1 MTLLINRKALDE
13 RATVARGALA
23 PLASSLRSELE
34 PLLTGEVVIPPEKA
48 MLSRNGGRC
57 PRDGA
62 SLLFDPHEP
71 RRHRCPTCGDLYD
84 DERHYRWWV
93 MSRHLWLAER
103 GLHAAALWAVTGDPR
118 LARLSAGILER
129 YADRYLSYPNR
140 DNVLGP
146 SRPFFSTYLESI
158 WLLQIALALDL
169 LESSDAPD
177 VPSQQVRAQLIAPSL
192 ELIAAFDEG
201 GSNRQVWHNAAI
213 IAAGQL
219 VDQSYLVRR
228 AVNGP
233 SGLHAHLEGALL
245 ADGTWYEGE
254 NYHLFA
260 HRGLWYGVSLA
271 EQAGITMPRELADRF
286 AEGFAA
292 PLFTVLPDFT
302 YPARRDSKYGVSL
315 RSWRFAESCELGLAR
330 RDDARLT
337 TALRRLYGD
346 EVGRHGT
353 LRASSAAEAEQPE
366 PPSDLSRSDLSWKSL
381 LFARPALPDLP
392 DDPPR
397 SVLLDGQGIA
407 VFRRG
412 GGRAFVALDYGQ
424 SGGGHGHPDRLNLLL
439 IDGERRWLDDMGTGS
454 YVDPSLH
461 WYRSSLA
468 HNAPL
473 ADGRSQRPG
482 EGRLLAF
489 EERGAAGWAHVE
501 LPSGVL
507 AADVQAGRTVVV
519 MPDYAVD
526 QVVWQAGRPVAF
538 DLPMHIDAEV
548 EGVGPWAPRTPA
560 ASDAPEDGFAAVHE
574 TEAAPVRAGAVVRL
588 RAASGTGEL
597 EGWLMPSAAAELWR
611 GTAPGAPGQGDRR
624 FLWIRLHERAGGITT
639 VWSWD
644 AAVRSADARDGVL
657 TLGLA
662 NGERHEHSR
671 VDSEWRVELF
681 AGDAR
686 SSIDL
691 GGTRR
696 PARRETPPPL
706 LRAMVPSTVPRAVA
720 GRVRPAPLCV
730 QLGEREY
737 RRSEESWEEAGMPT
751 ATVTLLATDRDL
763 ECGVFVKKEH
773 TYFRPPDAEDPALDN
788 EPPDI
793 HSDGVQIYLGSP
805 AWESEAGWLLVPEPD
820 GGVRMSHVAGTKHDV
835 PLRTRWRATDS
846 GYEMH
851 VRIPLSALGRGPDY
865 PFSATVVVNDMVP
878 GRQRRRGQLVIGGG
892 AGEFVYLRGDRE
904 SASRHLHFVVPRG

>member
-1 MTLLINRKALDE
+1 VTLLLSREALDE
-13 RATVARGALA
+13 RRAVAAGALA
-23 PLASSLRSELE
+23 PLVASLRAELD
-34 PLLTGEVVIPPEKA
+34 PLRGSGAEVPDEKA
-48 MLSRNGGRC
+48 LLSRDGGRC
-57 PRDGA
+57 PREGA
-62 SLLFDPHEP
+62 ALAFDPSEP
-71 RRHRCPTCGDLYD
+71 DRHRCLTCGDEVGGD
-84 DERHYRWWV
+84 RHRRWWV

-103 GLHAAALWAVTGDPR
+103 ALHGAVLWAVTGDPV

-129 YADRYLSYPNR
+129 YADRYLAYPNR

-158 WLLQIALALDL
+158 WLLQLALALDM
-169 LESSDAPD
+169 LEMSGAAD
-177 VPSQQVRAQLIAPSL
+177 VPSQAVRSRLLEPSL
-192 ELIAAFDEG
+192 ELIAGFDEG
-201 GSNRQVWHNAAI
+201 ESNRQVWHNAALV
-213 IAAGQL
+213 AAGQL
-219 VDQSYLVRR
+219 VDQSGLVRR

-260 HRGLWYGVSLA
+260 HRGLWYGVALA
-271 EQAGITMPRELADRF
+271 EQAGITIPVELAHRF

-302 YPARRDSKYGVSL
+302 FPARRDSKYGVSL
-315 RSWRFAESCELGLAR
+315 RNWRFAESCELGLAR
-330 RDDARLT
+330 RDDPRLT
-337 TALRRLYGD
+337 TALGRLYGG
-346 EVGRHGT
+346 EAERRGT
-353 LRASSAAEAEQPE
+353 LRWCSAAEAEQPE
-366 PPSDLSRSDLSWKSL
+366 PPSDLSRADLSWKSL
-381 LFARPALPDLP
+381 LFARPLIPDLP
-392 DDPPR
+392 DEVPR
-397 SVLLDGQGIA
+397 TVLLDGQGIA

-412 GGRAFVALDYGQ
+412 GGRTFVAVDYGQ

-439 IDGERRWLDDMGTGS
+439 VDGEARWLDDMGTGS

-501 LPSGVL
+501 VPSGVL
-507 AADVQAGRTVVV
+507 AGDVHAARTLVV

-526 QVVWQAGRPVAF
+526 QVVWQSGRPVAL
-538 DLPMHIDAEV
+538 DLPMHLDAHV
-548 EGVGPWAPRTPA
+548 DGIGPWAERSPA
-560 ASDAPEDGFAAVHE
+560 ASDAPHDGFASVHDI
-574 TEAAPVRAGAVVRL
+574 EAAPVRAGDVVRL
-588 RAASGTGEL
+588 RADDGTRTL
-597 EGWLMPSAAAELWR
+597 DGWLMPSAAAELWR
-611 GTAPGAPGQGDRR
+611 GTAPGAPGKGDRR
-624 FLWIRLHERAGGITT
+624 FLWIRLHERTGGITT

-644 AAVRSADARDGVL
+644 GAVRAAAARDGVL
-657 TLGLA
+657 TLDLA
-662 NGERHEHSR
+662 TGERHEHSR
-671 VDSEWRVELF
+671 VDREWHVELL
-681 AGDAR
+681 AGEAR

-691 GGTRR
+691 GGTRL
-696 PARRETPPPL
+696 PPRRETPPPL
-706 LRAMVPSTVPRAVA
+706 LRAMVPSTVPRVVP

-737 RRSEESWEEAGMPT
+737 RRSEESWEQAGMPT
-751 ATVTLLATDRDL
+751 ATVTLLASEREL
-763 ECGVFVKKEH
+763 ECGVFVSKQPV
-773 TYFRPPDAEDPALDN
+773 YFRPPDAADPGLDN

-805 AWESEAGWLLVPEPD
+805 SWDTEAGWLLVPEPG
-820 GGVRMSHVAGTKHDV
+820 GGVRINHVAGTKRDA
-835 PLRTRWRATDS
+835 PLRTTWRLTES

-851 VRIPLSALGRGPDY
+851 IRIPLSALGRGPDY
-865 PFSATVVVNDMVP
+865 PFSASVIVNEMVP
-878 GRQRRRGQLVIGGG
+878 GRERRRGQLVIGGG

-904 SASRHLHFVVPRG
+904 LPSRFLHFVVPRG

>member
-1 MTLLINRKALDE
+1 VTLLLSGKALDE
-13 RATVARGALA
+13 RRHVAERALA
-23 PLASSLRSELE
+23 PLVASLRSDLE
-34 PLLTGEVVIPPEKA
+34 PLHSAGADIPAEKA
-48 MLSRNGGRC
+48 MLSREGGRC
-57 PRDGA
+57 SRDG
-62 SLLFDPHEP
+62 SPLTFDPYEP
-71 RRHRCPTCGDLYD
+71 HRHRCPTCGKQYD
-84 DERHYRWWV
+84 GERHDRWWV

-103 GLHAAALWAVTGDPR
+103 ALHAAVLWAVTGDQS
-118 LARLSAGILER
+118 LARLSARILER
-129 YADRYLSYPNR
+129 YADRYLAYPNR

-158 WLLQIALALDL
+158 WLLQLALALDV
-169 LESSDAPD
+169 LETSAATD
-177 VPSQQVRAQLIAPSL
+177 VPSQDVRSGLLEPSL
-192 ELIAAFDEG
+192 ELIAGFDEG

-219 VDQSYLVRR
+219 VDQGYLVRR

-260 HRGLWYGVSLA
+260 HRGLWYGVTLA
-271 EQAGITMPRELADRF
+271 EQAGITIPQELAGRF

-292 PLFTVLPDFT
+292 PLFTVMPDFT
-302 YPARRDSKYGVSL
+302 FPARRDSKYGVSL
-315 RSWRFAESCELGLAR
+315 RSWRFAESCELGLTR
-330 RDDARLT
+330 HDDARLT
-337 TALRRLYGD
+337 TALRRLYGG
-346 EVGRHGT
+346 ETGHRGT
-353 LRASSAAEAEQPE
+353 LRWCSAAEAEQPE
-366 PPSDLSRSDLSWKSL
+366 PPSDLSRADLSWKSL
-381 LFARPALPDLP
+381 LFARPTLPELP
-392 DDPPR
+392 EELPR
-397 SVLLDGQGIA
+397 SMLLEGQGIA

-424 SGGGHGHPDRLNLLL
+424 SGGGHGHPDRMNLLL
-439 IDGERRWLDDMGTGS
+439 ADGETRWLDDMGTGS
-454 YVDPSLH
+454 YVDSSLH

-489 EERGAAGWAHVE
+489 EERGAAGWAQVE

-507 AADVQAGRTVVV
+507 AADVQAGRTIVV
-519 MPDYAVD
+519 MPDYVVD
-526 QVVWQAGRPVAF
+526 QVVWQAGRPVAL
-538 DLPMHIDAEV
+538 DLPMHVDANV
-548 EGVGPWAPRTPA
+548 DGVGPWAPRTPA
-560 ASDAPEDGFAAVHE
+560 ASDAPADGFASVRE
-574 TEAAPVRAGAVVRL
+574 TQAASVASGAVLRL
-588 RAASGTGEL
+588 RAERADHAL
-597 EGWLMPSAAAELWR
+597 DGWLMPSAAAELWR
-611 GTAPGAPGQGDRR
+611 GTAPGAPGKGDGR
-624 FLWIRLHERAGGITT
+624 FLWLRLHERAGGITT

-644 AAVRSADARDGVL
+644 GAVRAAAARDGIL
-657 TLGLA
+657 TLDMA

-671 VDSEWRVELF
+671 VDREWHVELF
-681 AGDAR
+681 AADAR

-696 PARRETPPPL
+696 PPRRETPPPL

-720 GRVRPAPLCV
+720 GRVRPVPLCV

-737 RRSEESWEEAGMPT
+737 RRSEESWDEAGMPT

-763 ECGVFVKKEH
+763 ECGVFVTKRP
-773 TYFRPPDAEDPALDN
+773 TYFRPPDAKDPALDN

-805 AWESEAGWLLVPEPD
+805 SWESEAGWLLVPEP
-820 GGVRMSHVAGTKHDV
+820 GGTVRMSPVVGMNRDV
-835 PLRTRWRATDS
+835 PLRTTWRETDS

-851 VRIPLSALGRGPDY
+851 MRIPLAALGRGPDY
-865 PFSATVVVNDMVP
+865 PFSASVVVNDMVP

-904 SASRHLHFVVPRG
+904 LPSRFLHFVVPRG